1 MKQYE
6 VFELVLNGQ
15 PPEGAEA
22 LAEVNAVFSL
32 DGQEKEVKGFYDGN
46 GVYKVRFLPEK
57 CGVYSWKVSGAVVD
71 EGTEECVPGDGHG
84 LVRAEKTHFVYED
97 GRRYI
102 PFGTTIYALVH
113 QEDALVRETM
123 ESLKKAPFNKVRHC
137 VFPKSYEFNQNEP
150 PCFAFEKDGD
160 GKWDVNRPNYKFWE
174 RLEKAILELA
184 DMGIETDL
192 ILFHPYDRWGFA
204 TMTAE
209 ENEIYLRYAIRRLA
223 AFPSVWWSMANEY
236 DICFAKTVE
245 DWARFEEIIKEEDP
259 YGHLLS
265 NHYCMKPYDNS
276 RENITHLS
284 MQNILFYKAPQWI
297 REYKKPLIY
306 DE

>member
-15 PPEGAEA
+15 PPEGSEA

-84 LVRAEKTHFVYED
+84 LVRAEKTRFVYED
-97 GRRYI
+97 GSRYI

-245 DWARFEEIIKEEDP
+245 DWARF
-259 YGHLLS
+259 
-265 NHYCMKPYDNS
+265 
-276 RENITHLS
+276 
-284 MQNILFYKAPQWI
+284 
-297 REYKKPLIY
+297 
-306 DE
+306 